1 MLDRFSNKL
10 LKKLN
15 TICQD
20 GYKVVDKE
28 ELADSLHVSLD
39 VVENTLK
46 EFEDLGYIDVKYT
59 DESLVCLT
67 TMTKGRQM
75 IEVSDD
81 KSVYN
86 KKIVRLL
93 TLTCILSCVFAFL
106 GGLIGK
112 LILG

>member
-1 MLDRFSNKL
+1 MLDKFSNKL

-15 TICQD
+15 IICQD

-28 ELADSLHVSLD
+28 ELADSLNVSLD
-39 VVENTLK
+39 VIENTLK
-46 EFEDLGYIDVKYT
+46 EFEDLGYIDAKYT
-59 DESLVCLT
+59 DESLICLT

-81 KSVYN
+81 KNVYN

-93 TLTCILSCVFAFL
+93 ILTCILSCVFAFL

>member
-15 TICQD
+15 IICED

-28 ELADSLHVSLD
+28 ELADSLHTSLV

-67 TMTKGRQM
+67 TMTKARQVL
-75 IEVSDD
+75 EVTDD

-86 KKIVRLL
+86 KRIVRLL
-93 TLTCILSCVFAFL
+93 VLTCVLSSVFAFL